1 MCFIFDSAHPRIL
14 ILGDGAEDHHHCG
27 GRFTCRPAGKHLQRA
42 SFERQGQRWKRG
54 GVSSILSYPT
64 KGYRVKGEGKSSSAS
79 TTGQGSSIAQA
90 STDQAL
96 AGEDW
101 EQVNHL
107 SSDESHQ
114 GGPQPPNHPPSA
126 PSHSPDAA
134 AEDPPSTT
142 SDGEVRAV
150 SYSVCRKTGHCF
162 HKNSCGMLRA
172 KRPSELYQWLQIC
185 PNCCPRGVIPRD
197 QKFVLSERRP
207 QFLHHL
213 NLNGAVDCL
222 HGYDKTVTPCSQC
235 IGIP

>member
-1 MCFIFDSAHPRIL
+1 MAPKITIIVEGDSPADLQVNISSGPASSTK
-14 ILGDGAEDHHHCG
+14 GNG
-27 GRFTCRPAGKHLQRA
+27 GKGEESEAP
-42 SFERQGQRWKRG
+42 
-54 GVSSILSYPT
+54 YPT

-114 GGPQPPNHPPSA
+114 GGPQPPNHPPRA

-150 SYSVCRKTGHCF
+150 SYSVCWKTGRCF

-185 PNCCPRGVIPRD
+185 PNCCPRGVIRRD
-197 QKFVLSERRP
+197 QKFVLSERHPR
-207 QFLHHL
+207 FLHHL
-213 NLNGAVDCL
+213 NLNGTVDCL
-222 HGYDKTVTPCSQC
+222 DGYDKTVAPCSQC